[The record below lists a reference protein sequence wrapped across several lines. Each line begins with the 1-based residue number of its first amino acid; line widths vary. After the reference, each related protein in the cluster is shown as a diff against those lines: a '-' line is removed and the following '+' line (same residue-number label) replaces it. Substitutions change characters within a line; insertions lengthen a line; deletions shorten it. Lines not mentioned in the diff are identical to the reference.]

1 MTKFNNWITCPHP
14 EPGAKVRLF
23 CLPFAGGGASIY
35 RSWGKLIGN
44 EIEVCPIQLPGRENR
59 FSDTPIKQAQA
70 MAQTLANQIQLYSN
84 KPFFIYGHSMGA
96 LIAFELTRALQ
107 DNGLDLPQGLILAA
121 HRAAHL
127 PRKREALYALPD
139 DQFIDRLKRFGGF
152 PQEVLDSKELLAFLM
167 PTLKADFT
175 LCDTYQFES
184 RLPLQCPLHLL
195 AGADD
200 IEASPD
206 VVEPWK
212 EHTSDSAHMHV
223 LSAGHFFLRTHQED
237 LIRILQ
243 NIMSPAMA
251 NKLPNLHV

>member
-14 EPGAKVRLF
+14 EPNAQVRLF

-35 RSWGKLIGN
+35 RPWGKLLGS

-59 FSDTPIKQAQA
+59 FSETPIKQAQA
-70 MAQTLANQIQLYSN
+70 MAQSLANQIQLYSN

-96 LIAFELTRALQ
+96 LLAFELARALQ
-107 DNGLDLPQGLILAA
+107 ENGMDMPQGIFLAA

-175 LCDTYQFES
+175 LCDTYQFQS
-184 RLPLQCPLHLL
+184 GTVLQCPLHLL
-195 AGADD
+195 AGNDD

-206 VVEPWK
+206 VVEPWSQ
-212 EHTSDSAHMHV
+212 HTADVAKLHV
-223 LSAGHFFLRTHQED
+223 LSAGHFFLRTHQDE
-237 LIRILQ
+237 LIQILKKAILPATENELA
-243 NIMSPAMA
+243 NIHA
-251 NKLPNLHV
+251 